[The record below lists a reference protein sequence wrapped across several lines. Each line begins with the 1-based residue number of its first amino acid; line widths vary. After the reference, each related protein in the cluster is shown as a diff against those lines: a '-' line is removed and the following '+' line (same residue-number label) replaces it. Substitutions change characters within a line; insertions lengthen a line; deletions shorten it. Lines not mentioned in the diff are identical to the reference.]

1 MAYALNKDLNGPLR
15 TLVSVDMSPAVG
27 KISPEYISQSVLEE
41 RSQANCRFAS
51 YAETMLDVEKA
62 NVKTKAEADKI
73 LQKVEPV
80 RPFHPS
86 HDLYIV

>member
-27 KISPEYISQSVLEE
+27 KISPEYVSQPLLKGTFG
-41 RSQANCRFAS
+41 ADCRFAS
-51 YAETMLDVEKA
+51 YAESMLDVEKA